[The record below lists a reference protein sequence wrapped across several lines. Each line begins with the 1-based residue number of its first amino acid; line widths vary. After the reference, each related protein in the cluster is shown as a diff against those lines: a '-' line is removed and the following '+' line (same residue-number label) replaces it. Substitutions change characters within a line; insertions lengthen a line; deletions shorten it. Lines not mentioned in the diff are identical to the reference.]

1 MSKLNK
7 NTFVDKVNEY
17 YDNNSALFL
26 KLGVDKSHFN
36 IHQPLWTS
44 ETSNY
49 AEAVNHSNLQIANT
63 IDETFENAISEPAK
77 IVDLGCGVGGSLIY
91 LQQYFKSKKYEF
103 EGLTLSQK
111 QVDIS
116 KKIMKQLDI
125 TVNIKQGNFQN
136 TFRHFKNVDVIYM
149 IESFLHSPNYK
160 QLLEEVSK
168 TLRHNG
174 LFIIVDDFI
183 NIKATNSKEKKWI
196 QQYKEKWLIGSLLE
210 MEELLNT
217 SEKNE
222 LQLVSSKNFTPYI
235 KQNLRN
241 KLLHLLNFPLN
252 ILPFQYTYINS
263 LTGGIARQVCLKQ
276 NLINYKMM
284 VFQKE

>member
-1 MSKLNK
+1 LSKLNK